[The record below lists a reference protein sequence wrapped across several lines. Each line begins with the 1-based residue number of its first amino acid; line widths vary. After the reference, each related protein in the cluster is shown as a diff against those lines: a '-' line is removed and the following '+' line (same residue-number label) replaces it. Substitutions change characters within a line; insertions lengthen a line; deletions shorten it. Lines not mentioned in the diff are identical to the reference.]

1 MLGFIQGGKIKSNRE
16 IGVDKLEVT
25 EHFHLGS
32 DFLMRSLLQMKQ
44 EVLRV
49 DKSQAAAVLVMCPG
63 QIGKISKA
71 TTYFAP

>member
-16 IGVDKLEVT
+16 IGADKLDVT

-44 EVLRV
+44 ETRPVNI
-49 DKSQAAAVLVMCPG
+49 AVNG
-63 QIGKISKA
+63 
-71 TTYFAP
+71 FFR